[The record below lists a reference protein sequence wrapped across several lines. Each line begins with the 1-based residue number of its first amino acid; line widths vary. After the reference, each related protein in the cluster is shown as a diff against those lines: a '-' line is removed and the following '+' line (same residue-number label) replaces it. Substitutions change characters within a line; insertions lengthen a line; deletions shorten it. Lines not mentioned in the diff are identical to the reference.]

1 MNTVL
6 IPDVTLTFSPECCK
20 EYKGMAFDGSY
31 FFLTVPSEHK
41 ICKFSLDFILC
52 CLIDTCRPY
61 TSISY
66 DSKEL
71 CFWAWSEDSAQT
83 LFKLDRD
90 MKEISSVQ
98 LCPWDASHPG
108 ITAVSY
114 HRQTNTFLAAF
125 TNTIAEYKKN
135 GQFIRTLQEAD
146 NILFSSVLSVLS
158 CCAAVCGS
166 GAKQVIQF
174 FTFQGQLTKSVCLTD
189 TCHIIDIAFHPCPEP
204 DKKAI
209 ILSILAA
216 QPDRTI
222 RVLRCK
228 LDLCDISP
236 SKCAPK
242 CERECGQ
249 KKSCEHNRKCECE
262 YGQKCVCKHKCEC
275 KNKCS
280 GSCHNTCGSNHNCNC
295 KDNCKC
301 GNCCCDTC
309 KCDGECNCG
318 CKNDCGCSCNCN
330 CNCKCGCCCDCQSC
344 CASLCS
350 LLESIALNEAALSHI
365 LNAEGEKLQKA
376 VKIADSIHDL
386 LEIDRS
392 VSQIITRVTF
402 LEQTLY
408 AKLEAVKELQDGN
421 CCEKGIE
428 KESDD
433 CIPEL
438 SAL

>member
-20 EYKGMAFDGSY
+20 EYKGMTFDGNY
-31 FFLTVPSEHK
+31 FFLTVPSELK

-66 DSKEL
+66 DNKEL

-158 CCAAVCGS
+158 CCAAVYGS

-174 FTFQGQLTKSVCLTD
+174 FTFQGQLIKSVCLPD
-189 TCHIIDIAFHPCPEP
+189 TCHIIDIAFHPCPES

-216 QPDRTI
+216 EPDRTI

-236 SKCAPK
+236 CKCAQK
-242 CERECGQ
+242 CERERGQ
-249 KKSCEHNRKCECE
+249 KENCGCGRKYECECSQKCEC
-262 YGQKCVCKHKCEC
+262 KPNSEC
-275 KNKCS
+275 KNKCT
-280 GSCHNTCGSNHNCNC
+280 GSCHSTCGSNHNCNC
-295 KDNCKC
+295 KALCKC
-301 GNCCCDTC
+301 GNCCCNTC
-309 KCDGECNCG
+309 KCDGKCNCG
-318 CKNDCGCSCNCN
+318 CKNDCGCSCK

>member
-31 FFLTVPSEHK
+31 FFLTVPSELK

-66 DSKEL
+66 DNKEL

-158 CCAAVCGS
+158 CYAAVCGS

-174 FTFQGQLTKSVCLTD
+174 FTFQDQLTKSVCLTD

-216 QPDRTI
+216 EPDRTI

-249 KKSCEHNRKCECE
+249 KENCGCGRKYECECSQKCEC
-262 YGQKCVCKHKCEC
+262 KPNSEC
-275 KNKCS
+275 KNKCT
-280 GSCHNTCGSNHNCNC
+280 GSCHSTCGSNHNCNC
-295 KDNCKC
+295 KALCKC
-301 GNCCCDTC
+301 GNCCCNTC
-309 KCDGECNCG
+309 KCDGKCNYG
-318 CKNDCGCSCNCN
+318 CKNDCGCSCKY
-330 CNCKCGCCCDCQSC
+330 NCKCGCCCDCQSC

>member
-1 MNTVL
+1 MNAVL

-20 EYKGMAFDGSY
+20 EYKGMAFDGNY
-31 FFLTVPSEHK
+31 FFLTVPSELT

-52 CLIDTCRPY
+52 CLIHTCRPY
-61 TSISY
+61 TSIRY
-66 DSKEL
+66 DNKEL
-71 CFWAWSEDSAQT
+71 CFWAWSGDFAQT

-90 MKEISSVQ
+90 MKEISSVK
-98 LCPWDASHPG
+98 LCPCDASQPG

-114 HRQTNTFLAAF
+114 HRQTNTFLAAS
-125 TNTIAEYKKN
+125 TDTIAEYKKN
-135 GQFIRTLQEAD
+135 GQLLHTLQKAE
-146 NILFSSVLSVLS
+146 NGLFSSILSVLS
-158 CCAAVCGS
+158 CCIAVCDG
-166 GAKQVIQF
+166 GEKQVLQF
-174 FTFQGQLTKSVCLTD
+174 FTFQGQLIKSAFLPD
-189 TCHIIDIAFHPCPEP
+189 TCHIIDIASHPCPEP

-216 QPDRTI
+216 GPDRTM

-228 LDLCDISP
+228 IDLCDISP
-236 SKCAPK
+236 CKCQPK
-242 CERECGQ
+242 CESECGQ
-249 KKSCEHNRKCECE
+249 KESCGCGRKYECECSQKCEC
-262 YGQKCVCKHKCEC
+262 KLKCEC
-275 KNKCS
+275 KNKCT
-280 GSCHNTCGSNHNCNC
+280 GSCHSTCGSKHNCNC
-295 KDNCKC
+295 KAHCKC
-301 GNCCCDTC
+301 GNCFCNTC
-309 KCDGECNCG
+309 KCDGKCNCD
-318 CKNDCGCSCNCN
+318 CKNDCGCSCK
-330 CNCKCGCCCDCQSC
+330 CNCKCGCCDCQSC

-376 VKIADSIHDL
+376 VRIADSIHDL

-392 VSQIITRVTF
+392 VSQTITRVTF

-421 CCEKGIE
+421 CCEKGME

>member
-31 FFLTVPSEHK
+31 FFLTVPSELK
-41 ICKFSLDFILC
+41 ICKFSLDFILY

-66 DSKEL
+66 DNKEL

-98 LCPWDASHPG
+98 LYPSDASHPG

-174 FTFQGQLTKSVCLTD
+174 FTFRGQLTKSVCLPD

-216 QPDRTI
+216 EPDRTI

-249 KKSCEHNRKCECE
+249 KENCGCGRKYECECSQKCEC
-262 YGQKCVCKHKCEC
+262 KPNSEC
-275 KNKCS
+275 KNKCT
-280 GSCHNTCGSNHNCNC
+280 GSCHSTCGSNHNCNC
-295 KDNCKC
+295 KALCKC
-301 GNCCCDTC
+301 GNCCCNTC
-309 KCDGECNCG
+309 KCDGKCNCG
-318 CKNDCGCSCNCN
+318 CKNDCGCSCK
-330 CNCKCGCCCDCQSC
+330 CNCKCGCC